1 MTTHAERSALYAVLQ
16 EVLGSRPA
24 DTLMEMIPHS
34 EQLATKSD
42 LEVTTTALRSDMQE
56 MRRELKAE
64 MVDLRVEL
72 KADMAELRG
81 DLKGDMAEL
90 RGDLKGDMAEL
101 RADIRS
107 QTRTFV
113 VTQTATVFGVAGLV
127 VAIQQLL

>member
-1 MTTHAERSALYAVLQ
+1 MTTHADRSALYAVLQ

-24 DTLMEMIPHS
+24 DTLMEMIPQS

-42 LEVTTTALRSDMQE
+42 LEVTTTVLRSEMRE
-56 MRRELKAE
+56 MRRKLKTE
-64 MVDLRVEL
+64 MSDLRVEL
-72 KADMAELRG
+72 RTDMAELRA
-81 DLKGDMAEL
+81 DLKGDMSEI
-90 RGDLKGDMAEL
+90 

>member
-1 MTTHAERSALYAVLQ
+1 MITHADRSALYAVLQ

-24 DTLMEMIPHS
+24 DTLMEMIPQS

-42 LEVTTTALRSDMQE
+42 LEVTTTVLRSEMRE
-56 MRRELKAE
+56 MRRKLKTE
-64 MVDLRVEL
+64 MSDLRVEL
-72 KADMAELRG
+72 RTDMAELRA
-81 DLKGDMAEL
+81 DLKGDMSEI
-90 RGDLKGDMAEL
+90 

>member
-1 MTTHAERSALYAVLQ
+1 MTTHADRSALYAVLQ

-24 DTLMEMIPHS
+24 DTLMAMIPQS

-42 LEVTTTALRSDMQE
+42 LEVTTTVLRSDMQE
-56 MRRELKAE
+56 MGRELKAE
-64 MVDLRVEL
+64 MADLRVESKTEMADLRVEL
-72 KADMAELRG
+72 RTDMADLRT
-81 DLKGDMAEL
+81 DLKGDMAEI
-90 RGDLKGDMAEL
+90 
-101 RADIRS
+101 RADLRS

>member
-1 MTTHAERSALYAVLQ
+1 MTTHAERSALYAVLE

-24 DTLMEMIPHS
+24 DTLMAMIPQS
-34 EQLATKSD
+34 EHLTTKSD
-42 LEVTTTALRSDMQE
+42 LEVTTTVLRSEMRE

-64 MVDLRVEL
+64 MIDLRVDLKTEMSDFRVEL
-72 KADMAELRG
+72 STDMAELRG
-81 DLKGDMAEL
+81 DLKGDMAEI
-90 RGDLKGDMAEL
+90 
-101 RADIRS
+101 RADLRS

>member
-1 MTTHAERSALYAVLQ
+1 MTTHADRSALYAVLQ

-24 DTLMEMIPHS
+24 DTLMEMIPQS

-42 LEVTTTALRSDMQE
+42 LEVTTTVLRSEMRE
-56 MRRELKAE
+56 MRRKLKTE
-64 MVDLRVEL
+64 MSDLRVEL
-72 KADMAELRG
+72 RTDMAELRG
-81 DLKGDMAEL
+81 DLKGDMAEI
-90 RGDLKGDMAEL
+90 
-101 RADIRS
+101 RADLRS

>member
-1 MTTHAERSALYAVLQ
+1 MVTKLVAGLRGSALYAVLQ

-24 DTLMEMIPHS
+24 DTLMEMIPQS

-42 LEVTTTALRSDMQE
+42 LEVTTTALRSDMKE
-56 MRRELKAE
+56 MGRELKAE
-64 MVDLRVEL
+64 MSDLRVEL
-72 KADMAELRG
+72 RTDMADLRT
-81 DLKGDMAEL
+81 DLKGDL
-90 RGDLKGDMAEL
+90 AEL

>member
-1 MTTHAERSALYAVLQ
+1 MTTRAERSALYAVLQ
-16 EVLGSRPA
+16 EVLGSRPV
-24 DTLMEMIPHS
+24 DTLMEMIPQS

-42 LEVTTTALRSDMQE
+42 LEVTTTVLRSDMRE
-56 MRRELKAE
+56 MRRELKVD

-72 KADMAELRG
+72 RTEMSDLRLELKGDMVELRG
-81 DLKGDMAEL
+81 DLKAE
-90 RGDLKGDMAEL
+90 MAEL